1 MLQLLQNFSNCKNLV
16 FYCIWYYHFAYTSA
30 ATSIA
35 SASVIPIW
43 DVTCAIAFIF
53 LFSTFLGNIALH
65 LFLPATRQK
74 YDLESLWTVGSE
86 YDERTREEHMVTDF
100 AFDELDLTGQQ
111 DTSVTKAHN
120 KITVPRVSA
129 FSKFQQHANNWQN
142 NKLLLNSDLGKKLW
156 WILCMIVSEPQCII
170 IVVCHMPLFKF
181 VKLYRWLD

>member
-1 MLQLLQNFSNCKNLV
+1 M
-16 FYCIWYYHFAYTSA
+16 
-30 ATSIA
+30 
-35 SASVIPIW
+35 
-43 DVTCAIAFIF
+43 
-53 LFSTFLGNIALH
+53 H

-142 NKLLLNSDLGKKLW
+142 NKLLLNSDLGKKL
-156 WILCMIVSEPQCII
+156 
-170 IVVCHMPLFKF
+170 
-181 VKLYRWLD
+181 